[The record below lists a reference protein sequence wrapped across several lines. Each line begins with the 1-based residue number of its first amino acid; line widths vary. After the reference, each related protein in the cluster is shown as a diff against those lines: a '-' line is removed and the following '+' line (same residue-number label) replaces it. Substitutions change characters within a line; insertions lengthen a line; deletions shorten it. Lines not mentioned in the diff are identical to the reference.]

1 MLRTTALG
9 LQRFKYMLFELIRS
23 FLLKYVGREQGE
35 NVGEGSRR
43 SHLVVDT
50 VVRRAADHG
59 TKRQLGIAAR
69 SGGNTPADLGAT

>member
-1 MLRTTALG
+1 MTDTQSVVERD
-9 LQRFKYMLFELIRS
+9 K
-23 FLLKYVGREQGE
+23 K
-35 NVGEGSRR
+35 VGEGSRR

-69 SGGNTPADLGAT
+69 SGRNLPADLGAT